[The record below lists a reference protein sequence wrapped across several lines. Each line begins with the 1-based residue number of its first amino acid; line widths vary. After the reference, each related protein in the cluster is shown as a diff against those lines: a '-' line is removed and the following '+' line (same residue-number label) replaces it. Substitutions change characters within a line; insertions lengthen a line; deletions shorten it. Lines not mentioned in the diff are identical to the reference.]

1 MRKIGQRL
9 GILGGGQLARMLV
22 TEAHSLGLEPHI
34 YSGSHRDP
42 ATEVTRH
49 WTQGELSDVEKIKHF
64 LKDKDY
70 LTFES
75 EFVPEETLSAL
86 EEIKGCVI
94 FPKPS
99 TLRLL
104 QKRSEQKKI
113 LQKYKVPTL
122 AFIEVKKPED
132 LDLAWKTFKG
142 PFVLKSQRGGYDG
155 NGTYYAKKQSD
166 LSHLATTVANSA
178 DGFIAEPLAQFKR
191 ELAIMMIRNS
201 KKKIVILPLVQ
212 TAQTNSRCDWVIG
225 PIQHP
230 RFKSLAAR
238 LEKMLH
244 GIDYVGA
251 MGIEIFDLGKTLL
264 VNELAPR
271 VHNSGHYSQD
281 ALLLDQFALHL
292 KAGLGETLPAPF
304 LKAPAFVM
312 TNLLGESEN
321 PLSAPPDSEGHAH
334 LYGKHDNRPGRKMGH
349 INYLGKNAKPLL
361 NLALKERKKW
371 QK

>member
-1 MRKIGQRL
+1 MGQRL
-9 GILGGGQLARMLV
+9 AILGGGQLARMLA
-22 TEAHSLGLEPHI
+22 TEAHRLGLEPHI
-34 YSGSHRDP
+34 YSGSQRDP

-49 WTQGELSDVEKIKHF
+49 WTQGELSDFEKIKTF

-75 EFVPEETLSAL
+75 EFVPDETLLAL
-86 EEIKGCVI
+86 ESIKGCVI

-99 TLRLL
+99 LLRLL
-104 QKRSEQKKI
+104 QKRSDQKKT
-113 LQKYKVPTL
+113 LQKYKVAALP
-122 AFIEVKKPED
+122 FIEVKKPED

-155 NGTYYAKKQSD
+155 YGTHYAQKLSD
-166 LSHLATTVANSA
+166 LSVLAPTVANSA
-178 DGFIAEPLAQFKR
+178 DGFIAEPLLKFKR

-201 KKKIVILPLVQ
+201 KKKIIALPLVQ
-212 TAQTNSRCDWVIG
+212 TEQTQSRCDWVIG

-230 RFKSLAAR
+230 RLKSLTTR

-251 MGIEIFDLGKTLL
+251 IGVEFFDLGKTLL
-264 VNELAPR
+264 VNEIAPR
-271 VHNSGHYSQD
+271 VHNSGHFSQD
-281 ALLLDQFALHL
+281 ALLLDQFTLHL
-292 KAGLGETLPAPF
+292 RAGLGESLPVPF

-312 TNLLGESEN
+312 INLLGASEM
-321 PLSAPPDSEGHAH
+321 PLMSPAESEGHAH

-349 INYLGKNAKPLL
+349 INYLGKNAKSLL
-361 NLALKERKKW
+361 NLALRERKKW
-371 QK
+371 QR